1 MRVGVP
7 IFIYGTER
15 SFFTRKVEGFLGCDT
30 DQATLVRGELL
41 SLYPRDRQ
49 RVDEALGDSGI
60 LEVYEL
66 PPARPDF
73 TFELRGAGPI
83 RDGEAEPR

>member
-7 IFIYGTER
+7 IFIYGAER

-41 SLYPRDRQ
+41 SLYP
-49 RVDEALGDSGI
+49 
-60 LEVYEL
+60 VYEL